1 MYNTC
6 LAVIKWGVL
15 LMYYRLFGV
24 HRGFARL
31 LIVVGIVVLVWWI
44 GTEFAILFQCS
55 PIDKAWHVD
64 KPGHCINIEAFF
76 LGQAIPNIVTDIVI
90 LLLPQHQVWKL
101 EMSLQKRFALCGIF
115 LLGSL

>member
-1 MYNTC
+1 
-6 LAVIKWGVL
+6 
-15 LMYYRLFGV
+15 MYYRLFGV
-24 HRGFARL
+24 IRGFTRL
-31 LIVVGIVVLVWWI
+31 LMVVAAIVAVWWI

-76 LGQAIPNIVTDIVI
+76 LGQAIPNIVSDIVI
-90 LLLPQHQVWKL
+90 LLLPQQQVWKL
-101 EMSLQKRFALCGIF
+101 EMSLQKKIALCCIF